1 MEQPLLNRPTRQY
14 RHQNRW
20 LMHLGWIALS
30 VLLVMVIG
38 TGGRA
43 DPGAAV
49 GPPTVDVPPV
59 PGTDSLDD
67 LANAQLSGGPRP
79 DGIPAIDD
87 PGFFSSVADANRFL
101 DPKDIVFGIVRN
113 GEARAYPQRILVWHE
128 IVNDV
133 VGGEPLAITY
143 CPLTGTAIGF
153 KRGSTT
159 FGVSGMLVNSNL
171 VMFDR
176 ATASRWPQVLGRAI
190 EGDHAGNRLEEFP
203 VIWTTW
209 ERWRQAYPETRVLSD
224 RTGFVRNYNRDPYGR
239 YNPRGGYYTSE
250 RTLFPV
256 RHSDDRLPRKAVV
269 IGARTPD
276 GAIAFLKER
285 VRQEGTL
292 HGEVGGVNYTAEYLE
307 PLDTAVIVRNPKR
320 AQVDIR
326 GPFDVP
332 DGEGQE
338 RVNVLDAMWFAWH
351 AFYPESTLVD

>member
-1 MEQPLLNRPTRQY
+1 
-14 RHQNRW
+14 
-20 LMHLGWIALS
+20 
-30 VLLVMVIG
+30 
-38 TGGRA
+38 
-43 DPGAAV
+43 
-49 GPPTVDVPPV
+49 
-59 PGTDSLDD
+59 
-67 LANAQLSGGPRP
+67 
-79 DGIPAIDD
+79 
-87 PGFFSSVADANRFL
+87 
-101 DPKDIVFGIVRN
+101 
-113 GEARAYPQRILVWHE
+113 
-128 IVNDV
+128 
-133 VGGEPLAITY
+133 
-143 CPLTGTAIGF
+143 
-153 KRGSTT
+153 
-159 FGVSGMLVNSNL
+159 
-171 VMFDR
+171 
-176 ATASRWPQVLGRAI
+176 
-190 EGDHAGNRLEEFP
+190 
-203 VIWTTW
+203 
-209 ERWRQAYPETRVLSD
+209 VLSD

>member
-1 MEQPLLNRPTRQY
+1 MENPLPNRPRRY
-14 RHQNRW
+14 CHHGRR
-20 LMHLGWIALS
+20 LMYLDRIALA
-30 VLLVMVIG
+30 VVMVMVIG
-38 TGGRA
+38 LGGRA
-43 DPGAAV
+43 GPWAAA
-49 GPPTVDVPPV
+49 GPPTVEVPPV

-67 LANAQLSGGPRP
+67 LANAQLSGGPGP

-87 PGFFSSVADANRFL
+87 PRFFNSLEEADRLL
-101 DPKDIVFGIVRN
+101 DPGDIVFGVVRN

-176 ATASRWPQVLGRAI
+176 ATGSRWPQILGRSM

-209 ERWRQAYPETRVLSD
+209 ERWRQAYPGTRVLSD
-224 RTGFVRNYNRDPYGR
+224 RTGFVRNYRRDPYGR
-239 YNPRGGYYTSE
+239 YNPMGGYYTSD
-250 RTLFPV
+250 RTLSPV
-256 RHSDDRLPRKAVV
+256 RHSDDRLPGKAVV

-276 GAIAFLKER
+276 GAIAFLKDR
-285 VRQEGTL
+285 LRREGTL
-292 HGEVGGVNYTAEYLE
+292 HGEVGGVNYTAKYHE
-307 PLDTAVIVRNPKR
+307 PLDTAVIVRNPEL
-320 AQVDIR
+320 APVDIPD
-326 GPFDVP
+326 PFDVTH
-332 DGEGQE
+332 GEGRE
-338 RVNVLDAMWFAWH
+338 RVNALDAMWFAWH